1 MVYNLN
7 NRQKTNF
14 DTVGIIVRAAPGRI
28 KEILDYIQSTPD
40 MFLVFHKTSK
50 MKLILVEKPF
60 GEEGN
65 RGNFL

>member
-14 DTVGIIVRAAPGRI
+14 DTVGIIVRA
-28 KEILDYIQSTPD
+28 DIQSTPD

-65 RGNFL
+65 RENFL